1 MEQGESSV
9 GLIFQAAWAT
19 ATRGNPNTSISHQKG
34 GVGGGG
40 GLTLSL
46 YILFWPPPPPS
57 QGTAFSQVQ
66 QEEAEDGR
74 RTVENQVDGKWG
86 KRVERE
92 QSTKKKDGNQTD
104 RRAQNNRVWFCSDHK
119 PESGSVLVHKMHLRV
134 PTCVCVCV
142 RVCVC
147 AVAAEL
153 LCLSV
158 WKLYGKLSWS
168 PGRETGATGWTKG
181 KLL

>member
-1 MEQGESSV
+1 MPSWSKGKALLGSSFKPLGPQPRGETQTHR
-9 GLIFQAAWAT
+9 LAI
-19 ATRGNPNTSISHQKG
+19 RKG
-34 GVGGGG
+34 GWGVGGGG

-74 RTVENQVDGKWG
+74 RTVENQVDEKWG

-92 QSTKKKDGNQTD
+92 QSTKKKDVNQTD

-134 PTCVCVCV
+134 PTCVCVCASLCV
-142 RVCVC
+142 RGSCWV
-147 AVAAEL
+147 AVFICMKAL
-153 LCLSV
+153 
-158 WKLYGKLSWS
+158 W
-168 PGRETGATGWTKG
+168 
-181 KLL
+181 